1 MQRVSTLVVTFS
13 ALALSSAAAHAQ
25 HQQAVV
31 TCGTPLNALATGSGA
46 WSIAKV
52 GPQPDR
58 TTPPMTTPPAT
69 GYVQAVS
76 AGPLDDPPAP
86 PTDPEGYRWD
96 GNMSWI
102 SMTPSG
108 ASSTNPHHY
117 YVRQQITLDA
127 TVDLARF
134 ALKYEVAADDQ
145 LWAIYINGT
154 RVQAGSP
161 LLVGFGP
168 ADPATNYR
176 TTQRLPVTLNSDWR
190 PGLNEIVFAVYDFGG
205 STGFASQATG
215 MTCQPV
221 TPATVR
227 AVPANDWYGLTLMGL
242 LMAGLGAWRMRRRG

>member
-46 WSIAKV
+46 WFIAKV

-76 AGPLDDPPAP
+76 AVPLNNPPAP

-127 TVDLARF
+127 TVVGCRTCGGCQACKDSGMRAAIQRAR
-134 ALKYEVAADDQ
+134 
-145 LWAIYINGT
+145 
-154 RVQAGSP
+154 SH
-161 LLVGFGP
+161 P
-168 ADPATNYR
+168 A
-176 TTQRLPVTLNSDWR
+176 
-190 PGLNEIVFAVYDFGG
+190 
-205 STGFASQATG
+205 
-215 MTCQPV
+215 
-221 TPATVR
+221 VR
-227 AVPANDWYGLTLMGL
+227 ACCVPDVLSHQS
-242 LMAGLGAWRMRRRG
+242 LGVSPGGAYAKRPDLP

>member
-76 AGPLDDPPAP
+76 AGPLDNPPAP

-117 YVRQQITLDA
+117 YVRQ
-127 TVDLARF
+127 
-134 ALKYEVAADDQ
+134 
-145 LWAIYINGT
+145 
-154 RVQAGSP
+154 
-161 LLVGFGP
+161 
-168 ADPATNYR
+168 
-176 TTQRLPVTLNSDWR
+176 
-190 PGLNEIVFAVYDFGG
+190 
-205 STGFASQATG
+205 
-215 MTCQPV
+215 
-221 TPATVR
+221 
-227 AVPANDWYGLTLMGL
+227 
-242 LMAGLGAWRMRRRG
+242 